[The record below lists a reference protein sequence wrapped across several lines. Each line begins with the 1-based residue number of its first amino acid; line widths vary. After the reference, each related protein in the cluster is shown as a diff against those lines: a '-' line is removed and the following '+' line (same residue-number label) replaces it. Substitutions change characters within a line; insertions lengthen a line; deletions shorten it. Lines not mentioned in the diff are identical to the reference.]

1 VESAYRHSEQMKKKL
16 LRMRCISSAANPGVA
31 KYTLHRPK
39 GPLNQIHLK
48 LRLQVAPSHSESVRK
63 AALSRRG
70 FCDGSFCSTRLF
82 CARSTM
88 VVQAGYRMTSFIPI
102 FAMLLGWAPTAFAA
116 APAPLTTLRAIHEL
130 TKTEANQAL
139 PVAFE
144 ATVTYFNS
152 NFRYLFVQDDGQAIF
167 VFAPVDTTLAPGDRI
182 LVRGV
187 THAEFRPDVV
197 SDSITLL
204 RHGILPKAL
213 PVSFDQLMSGKL
225 DCLFV
230 TIRGQVRAANLVLR
244 PDVRSSITFKVH
256 VAYLEVLTDGGY
268 VDVIVN
274 STDEN
279 VLKSLLDAEVE
290 VTGATG
296 GKYDGKW
303 HQIGVVVR
311 TNGFSE
317 VKILKRASAS
327 PWSLPITPMG
337 EVLTGYHVHNLTRR
351 VRVRG
356 TITYYQPGYYRPG
369 SAIVLQNGAQSLW
382 VESLTD
388 RPLRIG
394 DLVDATGIPDV
405 ASGSPTLTHAEVK
418 DSMVQ
423 APIAPLNV
431 TGQQLSDA
439 NMAGLHHYDLVSI
452 EGQVVMEAREAS
464 QDEYVLLHD
473 GQLFSAIFH
482 HPDSTSELPVP
493 AMRQIPLG
501 SRIRV
506 TGICMLQDTT
516 LFSGNA
522 PFNILLRSFDDIT
535 VVAKPSWLNIRNLML
550 IVSLLLLT
558 VVAVSAWGWT
568 LERKVRRQSNAMTAR
583 VEEEAA
589 LERRRS
595 QILEDINR
603 SRPLAEILEKIAEMV
618 SFRLNGAPCWCK
630 LADGPRLGTTLPE
643 AVRQHTVS
651 EEIPA
656 RSGAP
661 LGTLF
666 AAIGPD
672 AKPCDDE
679 IDALKMGSRLASL
692 AIETRRL
699 YSDLVHRSEFDLL
712 TDIQNRFSLD
722 KHLDALIDKA
732 RQEAGIFGLIYID
745 LDEFK
750 KINDDCG
757 HLVGDIYLQEVALR
771 MTRQL
776 RPGDM
781 LARLGGD
788 EFAVLVPVIRCRADV
803 AEIALRLERCFDE
816 PFAIEGSILHG
827 SASIGLALYPEDGK
841 TKDSLLSTADTAM
854 YKAKNSRRNTV

>member
-1 VESAYRHSEQMKKKL
+1 MK
-16 LRMRCISSAANPGVA
+16 
-31 KYTLHRPK
+31 
-39 GPLNQIHLK
+39 
-48 LRLQVAPSHSESVRK
+48 
-63 AALSRRG
+63 
-70 FCDGSFCSTRLF
+70 
-82 CARSTM
+82 
-88 VVQAGYRMTSFIPI
+88 SFILV
-102 FAMLLGWAPTAFAA
+102 FAAVLGWASTALAA
-116 APAPLTTLRAIHEL
+116 PPAPLTTLRAIHEL
-130 TKTEANQAL
+130 TKTEASQAL

-167 VFAPVDTTLAPGDRI
+167 VLAPLHSKLAPGDRI
-182 LVRGV
+182 MVRGV
-187 THAEFRPDVV
+187 THAEFRPDVL

-204 RHGILPKAL
+204 RHGALPKAI
-213 PVSFDQLMSGKL
+213 PANFDQLMGGQL
-225 DCLFV
+225 DCLLV
-230 TIRGQVRAANLVLR
+230 TVRGQIQAANLVLR

-256 VAYLEVLTDGGY
+256 VAYLELLTDGGY

-279 VLKSLLDAEVE
+279 VLKNLLDAEVE

-303 HQIGVVVR
+303 HQIGVVIR

-388 RPLRIG
+388 GPLRIG

-405 ASGSPTLTHAEVK
+405 ASGSPTLTHAAVK
-418 DSMVQ
+418 DSMVL

-439 NMAGLHHYDLVSI
+439 NMAGRHHYDLVSI

-464 QDEYVLLHD
+464 QDEYVLAHD

-493 AMRQIPLG
+493 TMRQIPLG
-501 SRIRV
+501 STIRV
-506 TGICMLQDTT
+506 TGICILQDTT

-550 IVSLLLLT
+550 IVSLLLLA
-558 VVAVSAWGWT
+558 VVAASAWGWT
-568 LERKVRRQSNAMTAR
+568 LERKVHRQSNAMTAR

-603 SRPLAEILEKIAEMV
+603 SQPLAEILEAITGMV
-618 SFRLNGAPCWCK
+618 SFGLHGAPCWCEVT
-630 LADGPRLGTTLPE
+630 DGARLGICPPDVHQLRVIRE
-643 AVRQHTVS
+643 QIA
-651 EEIPA
+651 A
-656 RSGAP
+656 RSGPA
-661 LGTLF
+661 LGTLCVGF
-666 AAIGPD
+666 NSTALPD
-672 AKPCDDE
+672 AHE
-679 IDALKMGSRLASL
+679 AEALSTGTMLAAL
-692 AIETRRL
+692 AIETSRL
-699 YSDLVHRSEFDLL
+699 YSDLLHRSEFDLL
-712 TDIQNRFSLD
+712 TDINNRFSLD
-722 KHLDALIDKA
+722 RQLDALIETA
-732 RQEAGIFGLIYID
+732 RQEARIFGLIYID

-750 KINDDCG
+750 QVNDDCG

-803 AEIALRLERCFDE
+803 AEIALRLERCFDG
-816 PFAIEGSILHG
+816 PFAIEGFILHG
-827 SASIGLALYPEDGK
+827 SASVGLALYPEDGK
-841 TKDSLLSTADTAM
+841 TKDSLLSAADTAM
-854 YKAKNSRRNTV
+854 YKAKNSRRNAV